1 MPSLNLGTLLTVIEF
16 IRAAGLRLGLPL
28 VEQSL
33 CGAGKR
39 IDRRALHRLSCYALA
54 SGRLARHAAIS
65 DLIIRALR
73 PEGAPFAG
81 HLHQRAAAPISE
93 RTLPPDGLTIEPWP
107 RGRRVILDVTVEDTF
122 GPSYLGIAHDARA
135 VAAKAEVVKRAKYES
150 LQQDF
155 LFVPFI
161 IGSTGVWGERALK
174 FVKEFGRQIASREG
188 NRGAAAFIR
197 QRMSVE
203 MQRGNSRLIAG
214 GFLQCGGLREFGSL
228 SG

>member
-28 VEQSL
+28 VEQSIRG
-33 CGAGKR
+33 CGKR
-39 IDRRALHRLSCYALA
+39 IDRRVLHRLSCYALA

-65 DLIIRALR
+65 DLLIRALR

-93 RTLPPDGLTIEPWP
+93 RTLPPDGLTIEP
-107 RGRRVILDVTVEDTF
+107 RGRRVIWDVTVEDTF
-122 GPSYLGIAHDARA
+122 APSYLGIAHDARA

-155 LFVPFI
+155 LFVPFDF

-174 FVKEFGRQIASREG
+174 FVEEFGRRIASREG

-214 GFLQCGGLREFGSL
+214 GFCSVGA
-228 SG
+228 SGNLVP